1 MVLFT
6 GKTVE
11 EAIQTGLK
19 ELNIPRI
26 KAHIKV
32 ISKETK
38 GFLGFFR
45 KPAQVDV
52 EVIDEPTIHKANR
65 QAVKGVPDVINKQNE
80 PVTSTLEDTV
90 ELGKVVAAIKQVEQ
104 EGQTVAPEVKEQLLD
119 NKKAP
124 ESILAEAD
132 QGNVLDVLHD
142 SKVNQSNLINEELT
156 EDTVST
162 VSTSDNKGLSD
173 SVSPSL
179 DEDGTSKD
187 IMKASED
194 VASYVEK
201 IIYEMDLEATLAISH
216 NRRHINIQIETP
228 EAGRVIGYHGKVL
241 KSLQLLAQNYLHDR
255 YSKNFSVS
263 LNVHDYVEHRTEIL
277 IEFSKKIAQRVLESG
292 RDYAMDP
299 MSNSERKVV
308 HKTITKIDGVE
319 SYSEG
324 DDPNRYVV
332 VTARGDY

>member
-1 MVLFT
+1 M
-6 GKTVE
+6 
-11 EAIQTGLK
+11 
-19 ELNIPRI
+19 
-26 KAHIKV
+26 
-32 ISKETK
+32 
-38 GFLGFFR
+38 
-45 KPAQVDV
+45 
-52 EVIDEPTIHKANR
+52 
-65 QAVKGVPDVINKQNE
+65 
-80 PVTSTLEDTV
+80 
-90 ELGKVVAAIKQVEQ
+90 EQ
-104 EGQTVAPEVKEQLLD
+104 EGQSVSDDVKEQLLD

-124 ESILAEAD
+124 ESVLKEAGQD
-132 QGNVLDVLHD
+132 HVLDILNTD
-142 SKVNQSNLINEELT
+142 DTAQPNLSEAPVEEAVT
-156 EDTVST
+156 AKTDDQAFDDF
-162 VSTSDNKGLSD
+162 VSTSF
-173 SVSPSL
+173 
-179 DEDGTSKD
+179 DEVETSKD
-187 IMKASED
+187 ILKASHD
-194 VASYVEK
+194 VASYVER
-201 IIYEMDLEATLAISH
+201 IIYDMDLEASLEVSH
-216 NRRHINIQIETP
+216 NRRQINIQIETP

-277 IEFSKKIAQRVLESG
+277 IEFSKKIAQRVLETG

>member
-1 MVLFT
+1 
-6 GKTVE
+6 
-11 EAIQTGLK
+11 
-19 ELNIPRI
+19 
-26 KAHIKV
+26 
-32 ISKETK
+32 
-38 GFLGFFR
+38 
-45 KPAQVDV
+45 
-52 EVIDEPTIHKANR
+52 
-65 QAVKGVPDVINKQNE
+65 
-80 PVTSTLEDTV
+80 
-90 ELGKVVAAIKQVEQ
+90 
-104 EGQTVAPEVKEQLLD
+104 
-119 NKKAP
+119 
-124 ESILAEAD
+124 
-132 QGNVLDVLHD
+132 
-142 SKVNQSNLINEELT
+142 
-156 EDTVST
+156 
-162 VSTSDNKGLSD
+162 
-173 SVSPSL
+173 
-179 DEDGTSKD
+179 
-187 IMKASED
+187 
-194 VASYVEK
+194 
-201 IIYEMDLEATLAISH
+201 
-216 NRRHINIQIETP
+216 P

>member
-11 EAIQTGLK
+11 EAIEKGLQ
-19 ELNIPRI
+19 ELGIPRI
-26 KAHIKV
+26 KAHIRV
-32 ISKETK
+32 ISKEKK
-38 GFLGFFR
+38 GFFGLFK

-52 EVIDEPTIHKANR
+52 EGISETTVQKAN
-65 QAVKGVPDVINKQNE
+65 QKAVKGVPEAINAQNE
-80 PVTSTLEDTV
+80 PVRSRLEDTV
-90 ELGKVVAAIKQVEQ
+90 ELGKVVSAIKQLEE
-104 EGQTVAPEVKEQLLD
+104 EGTVVAQDVKEQLLE
-119 NKKAP
+119 NKKSP
-124 ESILAEAD
+124 QTILEETG
-132 QGNVLDVLHD
+132 QTDVLE
-142 SKVNQSNLINEELT
+142 VLQSEE
-156 EDTVST
+156 
-162 VSTSDNKGLSD
+162 STSDETA
-173 SVSPSL
+173 SVA
-179 DEDGTSKD
+179 
-187 IMKASED
+187 KASQAVSDDKAFNEFVATAFNEVESHRDIVQAAAD
-194 VASYVEK
+194 VKGYVEK
-201 IIYEMDLEATLAISH
+201 IIYEMDLEASLEVSH
-216 NRRHINIQIETP
+216 NRRYITIQIETP

-277 IEFSKKIAQRVLESG
+277 MELSQKIAQRVLATG

-299 MSNSERKVV
+299 MSNSERKIV

-332 VTARGDY
+332 VTLRGDY

>member
-11 EAIQTGLK
+11 EAIEKGLQ
-19 ELNIPRI
+19 ELGLPRI
-26 KAHIKV
+26 KAHIRV
-32 ISKETK
+32 ISKEKK
-38 GFLGFFR
+38 GFFGLFK

-52 EVIDEPTIHKANR
+52 EGISETTVQKAN
-65 QAVKGVPDVINKQNE
+65 QKAVKGVPEAINAQNE
-80 PVTSTLEDTV
+80 PVRSRLEDTV
-90 ELGKVVAAIKQVEQ
+90 ELGKVVSAIKQLEE
-104 EGQTVAPEVKEQLLD
+104 EGTVVAQDVKEQLLE
-119 NKKAP
+119 NKKSP
-124 ESILAEAD
+124 QTILEETG
-132 QGNVLDVLHD
+132 QTDVLE
-142 SKVNQSNLINEELT
+142 VLQSEE
-156 EDTVST
+156 S
-162 VSTSDNKGLSD
+162 SSDETA
-173 SVSPSL
+173 SVA
-179 DEDGTSKD
+179 
-187 IMKASED
+187 KASQAVSDDKAFNEFVATAFNEVESHRDIAQAAAD
-194 VASYVEK
+194 VKGYVEK
-201 IIYEMDLEATLAISH
+201 IIYEMDLEASLEASH
-216 NRRHINIQIETP
+216 NRRYITIQIETP

-277 IEFSKKIAQRVLESG
+277 MELSQKIAQRVLATG

-299 MSNSERKVV
+299 MSNSERKIV

-332 VTARGDY
+332 VTLRGDY